1 MCYIFLFYNVGG
13 VDVAVQVNIDD
24 NKIDNFSDGAQTTL
38 KKQMEKYADDIIKE
52 ANLIEEAIR
61 EDGANT
67 EITSNIVLQAVRKNK
82 SNPSKKPNRF
92 LLITKI
98 ISSFSLLITG
108 FLFDSSGYQN
118 SFALQTLNIGTP
130 RHKVQTEDS
139 SQILEYEVVTKWR
152 ELEGIVNDISINS
165 QVKTPRSIIQ
175 FLTENQFIDNRES
188 NILKE
193 FLKIRNNIVHSAN
206 NSYTTTEL
214 KAMLDE
220 IDKIIN
226 KIKKIV

>member
-1 MCYIFLFYNVGG
+1 M
-13 VDVAVQVNIDD
+13 AVQVNIDD

-82 SNPSKKPNRF
+82 SNPNKKPNRF

-118 SFALQTLNIGTP
+118 NVLKLIAFVVCLIVASVSTVLQF
-130 RHKVQTEDS
+130 VFE
-139 SQILEYEVVTKWR
+139 ER
-152 ELEGIVNDISINS
+152 E
-165 QVKTPRSIIQ
+165 
-175 FLTENQFIDNRES
+175 
-188 NILKE
+188 
-193 FLKIRNNIVHSAN
+193 
-206 NSYTTTEL
+206 
-214 KAMLDE
+214 
-220 IDKIIN
+220 
-226 KIKKIV
+226 

>member
-118 SFALQTLNIGTP
+118 NVLKLIAFVVCLIVASVSTVLQF
-130 RHKVQTEDS
+130 VFE
-139 SQILEYEVVTKWR
+139 ER
-152 ELEGIVNDISINS
+152 E
-165 QVKTPRSIIQ
+165 
-175 FLTENQFIDNRES
+175 
-188 NILKE
+188 
-193 FLKIRNNIVHSAN
+193 
-206 NSYTTTEL
+206 
-214 KAMLDE
+214 
-220 IDKIIN
+220 
-226 KIKKIV
+226 

>member
-1 MCYIFLFYNVGG
+1 M
-13 VDVAVQVNIDD
+13 AVQVNIDD

-67 EITSNIVLQAVRKNK
+67 EITRNIVLQAVRKNK

-118 SFALQTLNIGTP
+118 NVSKLIAFVVCLIVASVSTVLQFVFEEREWLY
-130 RHKVQTEDS
+130 
-139 SQILEYEVVTKWR
+139 EYFTK
-152 ELEGIVNDISINS
+152 
-165 QVKTPRSIIQ
+165 
-175 FLTENQFIDNRES
+175 
-188 NILKE
+188 
-193 FLKIRNNIVHSAN
+193 
-206 NSYTTTEL
+206 
-214 KAMLDE
+214 
-220 IDKIIN
+220 
-226 KIKKIV
+226 

>member
-1 MCYIFLFYNVGG
+1 M
-13 VDVAVQVNIDD
+13 AVQVNIDD

-52 ANLIEEAIR
+52 ANWIEEAIR

-118 SFALQTLNIGTP
+118 NVLKLIAFVVCLIVASVSTVLQF
-130 RHKVQTEDS
+130 VFE
-139 SQILEYEVVTKWR
+139 ER
-152 ELEGIVNDISINS
+152 E
-165 QVKTPRSIIQ
+165 
-175 FLTENQFIDNRES
+175 
-188 NILKE
+188 
-193 FLKIRNNIVHSAN
+193 
-206 NSYTTTEL
+206 
-214 KAMLDE
+214 
-220 IDKIIN
+220 
-226 KIKKIV
+226 

>member
-1 MCYIFLFYNVGG
+1 M
-13 VDVAVQVNIDD
+13 DVAVQVNIDD

-82 SNPSKKPNRF
+82 SNPSKKPSRF

-118 SFALQTLNIGTP
+118 NVLKLIAFVVCLIVASVSTVLQF
-130 RHKVQTEDS
+130 VFE
-139 SQILEYEVVTKWR
+139 ER
-152 ELEGIVNDISINS
+152 E
-165 QVKTPRSIIQ
+165 
-175 FLTENQFIDNRES
+175 
-188 NILKE
+188 
-193 FLKIRNNIVHSAN
+193 
-206 NSYTTTEL
+206 
-214 KAMLDE
+214 
-220 IDKIIN
+220 
-226 KIKKIV
+226 

>member
-1 MCYIFLFYNVGG
+1 M
-13 VDVAVQVNIDD
+13 AVQVNIDD

-67 EITSNIVLQAVRKNK
+67 EITRNIVLQAVRKNK

-118 SFALQTLNIGTP
+118 NVSKLIAFVVCLIVASVSTVLQF
-130 RHKVQTEDS
+130 VFE
-139 SQILEYEVVTKWR
+139 ER
-152 ELEGIVNDISINS
+152 E
-165 QVKTPRSIIQ
+165 
-175 FLTENQFIDNRES
+175 
-188 NILKE
+188 
-193 FLKIRNNIVHSAN
+193 
-206 NSYTTTEL
+206 
-214 KAMLDE
+214 
-220 IDKIIN
+220 
-226 KIKKIV
+226 

>member
-1 MCYIFLFYNVGG
+1 M
-13 VDVAVQVNIDD
+13 AVQVNIDD

-61 EDGANT
+61 EDGAKT

-118 SFALQTLNIGTP
+118 NVLKLIAFVVCLIVASVSTVLQF
-130 RHKVQTEDS
+130 VFE
-139 SQILEYEVVTKWR
+139 ER
-152 ELEGIVNDISINS
+152 E
-165 QVKTPRSIIQ
+165 
-175 FLTENQFIDNRES
+175 
-188 NILKE
+188 
-193 FLKIRNNIVHSAN
+193 
-206 NSYTTTEL
+206 
-214 KAMLDE
+214 
-220 IDKIIN
+220 
-226 KIKKIV
+226 

>member
-1 MCYIFLFYNVGG
+1 M
-13 VDVAVQVNIDD
+13 AVQVNIDD

-118 SFALQTLNIGTP
+118 NVLKLIAFVVCLIVASVSTVLQFVFEEREWLYEYF
-130 RHKVQTEDS
+130 TE
-139 SQILEYEVVTKWR
+139 
-152 ELEGIVNDISINS
+152 
-165 QVKTPRSIIQ
+165 
-175 FLTENQFIDNRES
+175 
-188 NILKE
+188 
-193 FLKIRNNIVHSAN
+193 
-206 NSYTTTEL
+206 
-214 KAMLDE
+214 
-220 IDKIIN
+220 
-226 KIKKIV
+226 

>member
-1 MCYIFLFYNVGG
+1 M
-13 VDVAVQVNIDD
+13 AVQVNIDD

-118 SFALQTLNIGTP
+118 NVSKLIAFVVCLIVASVSTVLQFVFEEREWLYEYF
-130 RHKVQTEDS
+130 TE
-139 SQILEYEVVTKWR
+139 
-152 ELEGIVNDISINS
+152 
-165 QVKTPRSIIQ
+165 
-175 FLTENQFIDNRES
+175 
-188 NILKE
+188 
-193 FLKIRNNIVHSAN
+193 
-206 NSYTTTEL
+206 
-214 KAMLDE
+214 
-220 IDKIIN
+220 
-226 KIKKIV
+226 